1 MTPRPVLLLNPRIC
15 SKKSARLPLSLL
27 SLGAVLEGKRDYQI
41 LDGNVEPLFLDRVLA
56 ALARTP
62 HALVGVSVMPGP
74 QVAPSIEI
82 SSAVR
87 RAFPDV
93 PIAWGGYFP
102 TLYTEAALNAPYVD
116 YVARGPGEET
126 LLELLE
132 RLEDAGEGARSL
144 AAEREVAGI
153 AGLSWKRDG
162 AFVHNA
168 DRRFRSPDE
177 LPALPYTRLGDVA
190 QYLGATFMGERTAV
204 HQAAI
209 GCRYRCGFCGVVS
222 MFNGTTLLPRPRRMA
237 DAMTEL
243 RDRYGATA
251 MQFFDNNF
259 FDREESSIPVLEELA
274 SLRMPYWVY
283 ARADT
288 LANFSS
294 ATWQLVKASG
304 LKMAYI
310 GAEAASD
317 EVLRKMHKGARVAHT
332 LEVAARCKENGVI
345 PEFSF
350 VLGGPDDPE
359 EEVEKTLSF
368 IKRVKRIHPAC
379 EVILYFY
386 TPTPQRD
393 PGAVRKG
400 TILPTQEAYGPS
412 GIALPTTP
420 EEWTEPRWIE
430 FVCHQDAAWLTER
443 TRRRVKDFAQ
453 VLACRFPTV
462 QDTRTPA
469 WGRAA
474 LKGLASWRYA
484 TGVYA
489 RPAELEAA
497 RRFIPLK
504 EPERE
509 GL

>member
-1 MTPRPVLLLNPRIC
+1 MSARPVLLVNPRIC
-15 SKKSARLPLSLL
+15 SPRNARLPLSLL
-27 SLGAVLEGKRDYQI
+27 SLGAVLEGRREYEI
-41 LDGNVEPLFLDRVLA
+41 LDGNLEPDLDGKVLA

-74 QVAPSIEI
+74 QVAPAIAV

-87 RAFPDV
+87 ARFPEV

-102 TLYTEAALNAPYVD
+102 TMYTEAALNAPYVD
-116 YVARGPGEET
+116 FIVRGQGEET
-126 LLELLE
+126 LLELLA
-132 RLEDAGEGARSL
+132 RLDEEPGASPGAEAGF
-144 AAEREVAGI
+144 AEVT
-153 AGLSWKRDG
+153 GLSWKRDG
-162 AFVHNA
+162 VFVHNPE
-168 DRRFRSPDE
+168 RRFRPPDE
-177 LPALPYTRLGDVA
+177 LPALPYARLGDVTR
-190 QYLGATFMGERTAV
+190 YLGKTFMGERTGV

-222 MFNGTTLLPRPRRMA
+222 MFNGTTILPRPRHMG
-237 DAMTEL
+237 DAVREL
-243 RDRYGATA
+243 RDRYGATG

-259 FDREESSIPVLEELA
+259 FDREENSIPALQELA
-274 SLRMPYWVY
+274 GLGMPYWVY

-288 LANFSS
+288 LANFSAS
-294 ATWQLVKASG
+294 TWELVKASR
-304 LKMAYI
+304 LRMAYI

-317 EVLRKMHKGARVAHT
+317 DVLRKMHKGARVEHT
-332 LEVAARCKENGVI
+332 LEVAARCRENDVI

-350 VLGGPDDPE
+350 VLGGPEDAE
-359 EEVEKTLSF
+359 GEIEKTLNF
-368 IKRVKRIHPAC
+368 IKRVKGLHPAC

-393 PGAVRKG
+393 PAAARGGAV
-400 TILPTQEAYGPS
+400 LPTQEAYGPT
-412 GIALPTTP
+412 GLALPTTP

-430 FVCHQDAAWLTER
+430 FVCHQDAPWLTAR
-443 TRRRVKDFAQ
+443 TRQRVKDFAQ

-489 RPAELEAA
+489 RPAELAAA
-497 RRFIPLK
+497 RRLIPLR
-504 EPERE
+504 EPQRE